1 MKHEMQAIKIAA
13 LGAEGRLAAEWTWRD
28 VADQPDVSSTTY
40 TRDGQGST
48 VPFSNPGRQARK
60 TTHKTHEHA
69 MDTANG
75 SRQRRQNVDTGRQEE
90 FP

>member
-1 MKHEMQAIKIAA
+1 MKHEMQAITIAA
-13 LGAEGRLAAEWTWRD
+13 LGAEGRSAAEWTWRD
-28 VADQPDVSSTTY
+28 EADQPGVSSTTY
-40 TRDGQGST
+40 TSDGST

-75 SRQRRQNVDTGRQEE
+75 SRQRRQNVDTGRQ
-90 FP
+90 